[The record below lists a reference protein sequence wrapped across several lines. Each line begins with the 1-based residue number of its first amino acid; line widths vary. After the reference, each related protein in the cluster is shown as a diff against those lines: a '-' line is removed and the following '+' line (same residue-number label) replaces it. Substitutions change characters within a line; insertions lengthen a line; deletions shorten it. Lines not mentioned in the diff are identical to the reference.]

1 MQLSGEKADL
11 DIQEKNKDEVL
22 FSDFNNT
29 DNA

>member
-1 MQLSGEKADL
+1 MQLSGEKAHL